1 MREKLAFTPEAEPQA
16 AAPAPAP
23 AAVHDF
29 TPLLNNEEE
38 SDVCFEVQGRTLHA
52 HRVLLRSSLSTD
64 VFAAMLRHDT
74 ADSRTG
80 RVPIVGVSFEAF
92 SLLMRFLYTGA
103 LEELAQS
110 LLLQVFRAAQRWLVA
125 PLAAKC
131 AAQLV
136 ARLTTAETLWEVLE
150 LLAESEG
157 SGEATETLQAAAG
170 RFMLW
175 HVEALVAQPQFVER
189 RAELAALLLKHAYP
203 AMLARQG
210 APTAGS
216 AGSAGEASF

>member
-1 MREKLAFTPEAEPQA
+1 M
-16 AAPAPAP
+16 
-23 AAVHDF
+23 
-29 TPLLNNEEE
+29 
-38 SDVCFEVQGRTLHA
+38 
-52 HRVLLRSSLSTD
+52 
-64 VFAAMLRHDT
+64 
-74 ADSRTG
+74 
-80 RVPIVGVSFEAF
+80 
-92 SLLMRFLYTGA
+92 
-103 LEELAQS
+103 
-110 LLLQVFRAAQRWLVA
+110 FRAAQRWLVA

-136 ARLTTAETLWEVLE
+136 ARLTTARWESLWEVLE

-157 SGEATETLQAAAG
+157 GGEATETLQAAAG

-216 AGSAGEASF
+216 AGSAGEAGY